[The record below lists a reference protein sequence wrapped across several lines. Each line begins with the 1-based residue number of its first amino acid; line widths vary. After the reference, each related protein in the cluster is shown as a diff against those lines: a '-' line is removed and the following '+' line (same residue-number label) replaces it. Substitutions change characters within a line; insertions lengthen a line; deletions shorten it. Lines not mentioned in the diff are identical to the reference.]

1 MELAEW
7 GEGGIG
13 QLNFRNFLIK
23 TGGVVAIPKRGVA
36 IALKILNKSELM
48 KVTITGITLHYVI
61 LFLNRVK
68 IFESHCLFEC
78 RIASALFYLF

>member
-1 MELAEW
+1 MKKLEFSETFNKWGLELAEW

-36 IALKILNKSELM
+36 IALKILNKSNKRLRVNESHDN
-48 KVTITGITLHYVI
+48 GYNITLCNI
-61 LFLNRVK
+61 ISK
-68 IFESHCLFEC
+68 QG
-78 RIASALFYLF
+78 

>member
-1 MELAEW
+1 MKKLEFSETFNQWGLELAKW

-36 IALKILNKSELM
+36 IALKILNKSNKRLRVNESHDNWYN
-48 KVTITGITLHYVI
+48 ITLCNI
-61 LFLNRVK
+61 ISK
-68 IFESHCLFEC
+68 QG
-78 RIASALFYLF
+78 